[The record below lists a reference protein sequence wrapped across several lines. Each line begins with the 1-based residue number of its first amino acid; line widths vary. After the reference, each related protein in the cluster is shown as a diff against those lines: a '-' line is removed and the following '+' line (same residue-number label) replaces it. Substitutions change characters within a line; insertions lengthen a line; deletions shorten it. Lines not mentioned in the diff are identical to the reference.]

1 MSVAYHGER
10 FGGYRLI
17 ELVGS
22 TASATVHRAVD
33 SEGRTVALKILDA
46 RLDEPARQR
55 LARVSATLRDLHHPH
70 IAPVHDTGEADGH
83 LCIATRYVPGGD
95 LAALIARADH
105 LDVDRAVTLLTG
117 VAAALDAAHARG
129 LIHGAVKPANIL
141 IATPDGAEHALL
153 TDFGTSAT
161 CTPEFLAP
169 EQVDGDE
176 VDPRTDVY
184 ALGSVLRFCLDPGRR
199 VPDGLDE
206 VIARATATNREH
218 RYPTASAFLTTARR
232 AIAEPGYR
240 DPEAAAF
247 RSRPAPPRP
256 RWLWSP
262 VAATAYTATVLAT
275 ATGAVIGVHHG
286 LAGGAQNA
294 ASSTALAPRMS
305 TGLLAP
311 RSTATPAPRTAAPR
325 ASASP
330 AATPSAT
337 PTSDAVATGPAA
349 SAAAT
354 PTASPVISI
363 SSPLSGGNLYYA
375 TVRNTGQT
383 DLVAGASSLSSIA
396 TAAIVHDGCAG
407 THLAP
412 GASCLVTVRV
422 QTSGPVGSPTVL
434 SVPIS
439 DGKPVTFVLPG
450 TGS

>member
-10 FGGYRLI
+10 FGGYRLV

-33 SEGRTVALKILDA
+33 SEGRTVALKILDE

-55 LARVSATLRDLHHPH
+55 LARVSATLRDLHQPH
-70 IAPVHDTGEADGH
+70 IAPVHDTGEAHGR

-95 LAALIARADH
+95 LAALIARGDH
-105 LDVDRAVTLLTG
+105 LDADRAVTLLTG
-117 VAAALDAAHARG
+117 VAVALDAAHARG

-141 IATPDGAEHALL
+141 IATPDGADHALL

-161 CTPEFLAP
+161 RTPEFLAP

-176 VDPRTDVY
+176 ADPRTDVY
-184 ALGSVLRFCLDPGRR
+184 ALGTVLRFCLDPGRR
-199 VPDGLDE
+199 ADGLDE
-206 VIARATATNREH
+206 VIARATASNRQH

-240 DPEAAAF
+240 DPGAAAF
-247 RSRPAPPRP
+247 RNRPAPPRP

-275 ATGAVIGVHHG
+275 ATGAVIGVHQG
-286 LAGGAQNA
+286 LTGSTQNA

-311 RSTATPAPRTAAPR
+311 RSTPTLAPGTPAPR

-330 AATPSAT
+330 PPTPSAT
-337 PTSDAVATGPAA
+337 PTSDAVATAPAA

-354 PTASPVISI
+354 PTPSPVISI
-363 SSPLSGGNLYYA
+363 SPPLSGGNLYYA

-412 GASCLVTVRV
+412 GASCQVTVRV
-422 QTSGPVGSPTVL
+422 QTSGPAGSPTVL